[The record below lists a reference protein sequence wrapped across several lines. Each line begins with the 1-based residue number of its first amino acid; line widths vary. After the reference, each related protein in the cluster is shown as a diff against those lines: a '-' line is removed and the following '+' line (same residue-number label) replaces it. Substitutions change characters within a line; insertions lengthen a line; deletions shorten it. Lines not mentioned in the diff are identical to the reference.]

1 MTFAELLR
9 TYSCLPN
16 DSNERLT
23 ALENS
28 PKYATSVEKLWVSI
42 STKKASLKKNKLVNW
57 GDKIQVG
64 IVTVWS
70 SIFYWSK

>member
-1 MTFAELLR
+1 MVNTPDKAVIRIHSFSVRSFRSSSGRNCHRVIHIKMTFAELLR

-28 PKYATSVEKLWVSI
+28 PKYATSVEKLW
-42 STKKASLKKNKLVNW
+42 
-57 GDKIQVG
+57 
-64 IVTVWS
+64 
-70 SIFYWSK
+70 